1 MSSSSTL
8 SMEATWMTLNQSSGD
23 SISSPA
29 LGTHTHTQKQL
40 GDWATRQAT
49 ESSSPLG
56 TKAGWMPRPI
66 AHSPPSSL
74 PRIVRKIGRG
84 RTGRYVCHL
93 ELYLKII
100 KSGIKKK
107 NTSIYLT
114 RLKNWLQGSLFHLCL
129 R

>member
-1 MSSSSTL
+1 
-8 SMEATWMTLNQSSGD
+8 MTLNQSSGD

-29 LGTHTHTQKQL
+29 LGTHTKKQL

-56 TKAGWMPRPI
+56 TKASWMPRPI

-74 PRIVRKIGRG
+74 PRVVRKIGRG
-84 RTGRYVCHL
+84 RTSRYVRHL
-93 ELYLKII
+93 ALYLKII
-100 KSGIKKK
+100 KGGIFFKKK

-114 RLKNWLQGSLFHLCL
+114 RLKNWLQGPCIHLCL